1 MSRNILDTIASK
13 LSARHGLYLA
23 CHVILVLVGL
33 VIMLSDPEGLDRK
46 DLYAPVGG
54 SLVAMGVGG
63 AVLFLMVWIDQANS
77 RRLRDIEDFGVSRIF
92 AGRSVRIRK
101 EYDERLEGAS
111 EAIDIMGFGLSH
123 LREDY
128 GEAFDRWAERAVVR
142 LLVLDP
148 EFPEKR
154 SRLADLR
161 DVEEGNSAGDIATD
175 VEKLVKTCRHLL
187 VERPERFQVR
197 LYRCLPSINFFRID
211 EEIFWGPY
219 LIGDVSRNMPTFLM
233 SKHGKLSRKLMEHFE
248 RIWGNEK
255 FSREVPRDWLE

>member
-1 MSRNILDTIASK
+1 MN
-13 LSARHGLYLA
+13 
-23 CHVILVLVGL
+23 
-33 VIMLSDPEGLDRK
+33 
-46 DLYAPVGG
+46 
-54 SLVAMGVGG
+54 
-63 AVLFLMVWIDQANS
+63 
-77 RRLRDIEDFGVSRIF
+77 RIF

-148 EFPEKR
+148 DFPE
-154 SRLADLR
+154 SRCCIADLR
-161 DVEEGNSAGDIATD
+161 DVEEGNSKGDIATD
-175 VEKLVKTCRHLL
+175 VKKLIGTCRGLL
-187 VERPERFQVR
+187 ADRPGRFKIR

-211 EEIFWGPY
+211 SEIFWGPY

-233 SKHGKLSRKLMEHFE
+233 REHGELSRKLMEHFE
-248 RIWGNEK
+248 KIWGNEK
-255 FSREVPRDWLE
+255 FSRDVPKDWLE

>member
-1 MSRNILDTIASK
+1 MSRNILDTVSSK

-23 CHVILVLVGL
+23 CHVILVLAGL

-46 DLYAPVGG
+46 DFYAPIGG

-77 RRLRDIEDFGVSRIF
+77 RRLRDIENFGVSRIF

-128 GEAFDRWAERAVVR
+128 GEAFGRWAGRAVVR

-148 EFPEKR
+148 EFPEGR
-154 SRLADLR
+154 NRLADLR
-161 DVEEGNSAGDIATD
+161 DVEEGNSVGDIAID
-175 VEKLVKTCRHLL
+175 VRKLVETCRGLL
-187 VERPERFQVR
+187 VERPERFQIR
-197 LYRCLPSINFFRID
+197 LYRLSSIDQFFSHR
-211 EEIFWGPY
+211 
-219 LIGDVSRNMPTFLM
+219 
-233 SKHGKLSRKLMEHFE
+233 
-248 RIWGNEK
+248 
-255 FSREVPRDWLE
+255 